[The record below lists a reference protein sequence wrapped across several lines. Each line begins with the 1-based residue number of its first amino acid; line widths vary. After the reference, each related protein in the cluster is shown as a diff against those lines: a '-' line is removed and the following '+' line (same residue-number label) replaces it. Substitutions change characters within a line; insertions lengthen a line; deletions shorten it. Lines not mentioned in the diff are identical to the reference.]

1 MTVDQFRALL
11 ADTDLFVYE
20 RSVDECQGTVAAL
33 VRRGLEKRLAVAGE
47 KADAFAG
54 AEEKGLKL
62 CPLTNENAAALIA
75 DIAVSTSI
83 SEQYTLSTS
92 HGFSFGNGLY
102 VGGGVGFTAE
112 TFLNFEDAPHYL
124 VPLFADVKYTFLNKR
139 VSPFVSARV
148 GGVFNTEYKM
158 NRMLINPMVG
168 INVRH
173 FTVGLGYELQHAFKG
188 VIENSAS
195 MNNVHL
201 RVGYTF

>member
-1 MTVDQFRALL
+1 MTLALALGVLSIDAQSKDYVD
-11 ADTDLFVYE
+11 YE
-20 RSVDECQGTVAAL
+20 RGY
-33 VRRGLEKRLAVAGE
+33 R
-47 KADAFAG
+47 
-54 AEEKGLKL
+54 
-62 CPLTNENAAALIA
+62 A

-112 TFLNFEDAPHYL
+112 
-124 VPLFADVKYTFLNKR
+124 TFLNKR

>member
-1 MTVDQFRALL
+1 MTLALALGVLSVDAQTK
-11 ADTDLFVYE
+11 DYVDYE
-20 RSVDECQGTVAAL
+20 RGY
-33 VRRGLEKRLAVAGE
+33 R
-47 KADAFAG
+47 
-54 AEEKGLKL
+54 
-62 CPLTNENAAALIA
+62 A

-188 VIENSAS
+188 VIENKAS
-195 MNNVHL
+195 MHNVHL

>member
-1 MTVDQFRALL
+1 MTLALALGIMSVDAQSK
-11 ADTDLFVYE
+11 DYVDYE
-20 RSVDECQGTVAAL
+20 RGY
-33 VRRGLEKRLAVAGE
+33 R
-47 KADAFAG
+47 
-54 AEEKGLKL
+54 
-62 CPLTNENAAALIA
+62 A

-188 VIENSAS
+188 VIENKAS
-195 MNNVHL
+195 MHNVHL
-201 RVGYTF
+201 RLGYTF

>member
-1 MTVDQFRALL
+1 MTLALALGVLSVDAQSK
-11 ADTDLFVYE
+11 DYVDYE
-20 RSVDECQGTVAAL
+20 RGY
-33 VRRGLEKRLAVAGE
+33 R
-47 KADAFAG
+47 
-54 AEEKGLKL
+54 
-62 CPLTNENAAALIA
+62 A

-158 NRMLINPMVG
+158 NSMLINPMVG
-168 INVRH
+168 IDVRH

-188 VIENSAS
+188 VIENKAS

>member
-1 MTVDQFRALL
+1 MTLALALGILSVDAQSK
-11 ADTDLFVYE
+11 DYVDYE
-20 RSVDECQGTVAAL
+20 RGY
-33 VRRGLEKRLAVAGE
+33 R
-47 KADAFAG
+47 
-54 AEEKGLKL
+54 
-62 CPLTNENAAALIA
+62 A

-188 VIENSAS
+188 VIENKAS
-195 MNNVHL
+195 MHNVHL

>member
-1 MTVDQFRALL
+1 MKKFFVTLALALGVLSVDAQSK
-11 ADTDLFVYE
+11 DYVDYE
-20 RSVDECQGTVAAL
+20 RGY
-33 VRRGLEKRLAVAGE
+33 R
-47 KADAFAG
+47 
-54 AEEKGLKL
+54 
-62 CPLTNENAAALIA
+62 A

-92 HGFSFGNGLY
+92 HGVSFGNGLY

-188 VIENSAS
+188 IIENKAS
-195 MNNVHL
+195 MHNVHL

>member
-1 MTVDQFRALL
+1 MTLALALGILSVDAQSK
-11 ADTDLFVYE
+11 DYVDYE
-20 RSVDECQGTVAAL
+20 RGY
-33 VRRGLEKRLAVAGE
+33 R
-47 KADAFAG
+47 
-54 AEEKGLKL
+54 
-62 CPLTNENAAALIA
+62 A

-188 VIENSAS
+188 VIENKAS
-195 MNNVHL
+195 MHNVHL
-201 RVGYTF
+201 RVGYTL

>member
-1 MTVDQFRALL
+1 MKKFFMTLALALGVLSVDAQSK
-11 ADTDLFVYE
+11 DYVDYE
-20 RSVDECQGTVAAL
+20 RGY
-33 VRRGLEKRLAVAGE
+33 R
-47 KADAFAG
+47 
-54 AEEKGLKL
+54 
-62 CPLTNENAAALIA
+62 A

-148 GGVFNTEYKM
+148 GGGFNTEYKM

-168 INVRH
+168 INVHH

-188 VIENSAS
+188 VIENKAS
-195 MNNVHL
+195 MHNVHL
-201 RVGYTF
+201 RVGYIF

>member
-1 MTVDQFRALL
+1 MTLALALGVLSIDAQSKDYVD
-11 ADTDLFVYE
+11 YE
-20 RSVDECQGTVAAL
+20 RGY
-33 VRRGLEKRLAVAGE
+33 R
-47 KADAFAG
+47 
-54 AEEKGLKL
+54 
-62 CPLTNENAAALIA
+62 A

-188 VIENSAS
+188 VIENKAS
-195 MNNVHL
+195 MHNVHL

>member
-1 MTVDQFRALL
+1 MTLALVLGVLSVDAQTK
-11 ADTDLFVYE
+11 DDVDYE
-20 RSVDECQGTVAAL
+20 RGY
-33 VRRGLEKRLAVAGE
+33 R
-47 KADAFAG
+47 
-54 AEEKGLKL
+54 
-62 CPLTNENAAALIA
+62 A

-124 VPLFADVKYTFLNKR
+124 VPVFADAKYTFLNKR

-168 INVRH
+168 IDVRH
-173 FTVGLGYELQHAFKG
+173 FSVGLGYELQHAFKG
-188 VIENSAS
+188 VIENKAS
-195 MNNVHL
+195 MHNVHL

>member
-1 MTVDQFRALL
+1 MKKFFTTLALALGVLSVDAQTK
-11 ADTDLFVYE
+11 DYVDYE
-20 RSVDECQGTVAAL
+20 RGY
-33 VRRGLEKRLAVAGE
+33 R
-47 KADAFAG
+47 
-54 AEEKGLKL
+54 
-62 CPLTNENAAALIA
+62 A

-188 VIENSAS
+188 VIEDKAS
-195 MNNVHL
+195 MHNVHL

>member
-1 MTVDQFRALL
+1 MKKFFMTLALALGVLSVDAQTK
-11 ADTDLFVYE
+11 DYVDYE
-20 RSVDECQGTVAAL
+20 RGY
-33 VRRGLEKRLAVAGE
+33 R
-47 KADAFAG
+47 
-54 AEEKGLKL
+54 
-62 CPLTNENAAALIA
+62 A

-83 SEQYTLSTS
+83 SEQYPLSTS

-139 VSPFVSARV
+139 VSPFVSARM

-188 VIENSAS
+188 VIENKAS
-195 MNNVHL
+195 MHNVHL

>member
-1 MTVDQFRALL
+1 MKKFFMTLALALGILSVDAQTK
-11 ADTDLFVYE
+11 DYVDYE
-20 RSVDECQGTVAAL
+20 RGY
-33 VRRGLEKRLAVAGE
+33 R
-47 KADAFAG
+47 
-54 AEEKGLKL
+54 
-62 CPLTNENAAALIA
+62 A
-75 DIAVSTSI
+75 DITVSTSI
-83 SEQYTLSTS
+83 SEQYTISTS

-102 VGGGVGFTAE
+102 
-112 TFLNFEDAPHYL
+112 
-124 VPLFADVKYTFLNKR
+124 
-139 VSPFVSARV
+139 V

-188 VIENSAS
+188 VIENKAS

>member
-1 MTVDQFRALL
+1 MKKFLATFALV
-11 ADTDLFVYE
+11 AAVMGVNAQSETTKDYVNYE
-20 RSVDECQGTVAAL
+20 RGY
-33 VRRGLEKRLAVAGE
+33 R
-47 KADAFAG
+47 
-54 AEEKGLKL
+54 
-62 CPLTNENAAALIA
+62 A
-75 DIAVSTSI
+75 DIAVSTSV

-92 HGFSFGNGLY
+92 HGFSFGNGFYL
-102 VGGGVGFTAE
+102 GGGVGFTAE

-124 VPLFADVKYTFLNKR
+124 VPVFADAKYTFLNKR

>member
-1 MTVDQFRALL
+1 MKKFFMTLALALGIMSVDAQTK
-11 ADTDLFVYE
+11 DYVDYE
-20 RSVDECQGTVAAL
+20 RGY
-33 VRRGLEKRLAVAGE
+33 R
-47 KADAFAG
+47 
-54 AEEKGLKL
+54 
-62 CPLTNENAAALIA
+62 A

-112 TFLNFEDAPHYL
+112 TFLNFEDEPHYL

-188 VIENSAS
+188 VIENKAS
-195 MNNVHL
+195 MHNVHL

>member
-1 MTVDQFRALL
+1 MKKFFTTLALVLGVLSVDAQTK
-11 ADTDLFVYE
+11 DYVDYE
-20 RSVDECQGTVAAL
+20 RGY
-33 VRRGLEKRLAVAGE
+33 R
-47 KADAFAG
+47 
-54 AEEKGLKL
+54 
-62 CPLTNENAAALIA
+62 A

-148 GGVFNTEYKM
+148 GGFFNTEYKM

>member
-1 MTVDQFRALL
+1 MTLALALGVLSVDAQTK
-11 ADTDLFVYE
+11 DYVDYE
-20 RSVDECQGTVAAL
+20 RGY
-33 VRRGLEKRLAVAGE
+33 R
-47 KADAFAG
+47 
-54 AEEKGLKL
+54 
-62 CPLTNENAAALIA
+62 A

-188 VIENSAS
+188 VIENKAS
-195 MNNVHL
+195 MHNVHL
-201 RVGYTF
+201 RVDYTF

>member
-1 MTVDQFRALL
+1 MTLALVLGILSVDAQSK
-11 ADTDLFVYE
+11 DYVDYE
-20 RSVDECQGTVAAL
+20 RGY
-33 VRRGLEKRLAVAGE
+33 R
-47 KADAFAG
+47 
-54 AEEKGLKL
+54 
-62 CPLTNENAAALIA
+62 A

-112 TFLNFEDAPHYL
+112 TFLNFEDEPYYL

-188 VIENSAS
+188 IIENKAS
-195 MNNVHL
+195 MHNVHL
-201 RVGYTF
+201 RVGYIF

>member
-1 MTVDQFRALL
+1 MTFALALGVLSVDAQTK
-11 ADTDLFVYE
+11 DYVDYE
-20 RSVDECQGTVAAL
+20 RGYRV
-33 VRRGLEKRLAVAGE
+33 
-47 KADAFAG
+47 
-54 AEEKGLKL
+54 
-62 CPLTNENAAALIA
+62 

-102 VGGGVGFTAE
+102 VGGGVGFTVE

-188 VIENSAS
+188 VIENKAS
-195 MNNVHL
+195 MHNVHL
-201 RVGYTF
+201 RLGYTF

>member
-1 MTVDQFRALL
+1 MTLALALGVLSVDAQTKGYV
-11 ADTDLFVYE
+11 DYE
-20 RSVDECQGTVAAL
+20 RGY
-33 VRRGLEKRLAVAGE
+33 R
-47 KADAFAG
+47 
-54 AEEKGLKL
+54 
-62 CPLTNENAAALIA
+62 A

-173 FTVGLGYELQHAFKG
+173 FTVALGYELQHAFKG
-188 VIENSAS
+188 VIENKAS
-195 MNNVHL
+195 MHNVHL

>member
-1 MTVDQFRALL
+1 MKKFFMTLALALGVLSVDAQSK
-11 ADTDLFVYE
+11 DYVDYE
-20 RSVDECQGTVAAL
+20 RGY
-33 VRRGLEKRLAVAGE
+33 R
-47 KADAFAG
+47 
-54 AEEKGLKL
+54 
-62 CPLTNENAAALIA
+62 A

-148 GGVFNTEYKM
+148 GGVFNTEYMM

-188 VIENSAS
+188 VIENKAS
-195 MNNVHL
+195 MHNVHL

>member
-1 MTVDQFRALL
+1 MTLALALGILSVDAQTK
-11 ADTDLFVYE
+11 DYVDYE
-20 RSVDECQGTVAAL
+20 RGYH
-33 VRRGLEKRLAVAGE
+33 
-47 KADAFAG
+47 
-54 AEEKGLKL
+54 
-62 CPLTNENAAALIA
+62 A

-173 FTVGLGYELQHAFKG
+173 FTVGLGYELQHTFKG
-188 VIENSAS
+188 IIENSAS

>member
-1 MTVDQFRALL
+1 MKKFFMTLALALGILSVDAQSK
-11 ADTDLFVYE
+11 DYVDYE
-20 RSVDECQGTVAAL
+20 RGY
-33 VRRGLEKRLAVAGE
+33 R
-47 KADAFAG
+47 
-54 AEEKGLKL
+54 
-62 CPLTNENAAALIA
+62 A

-148 GGVFNTEYKM
+148 GGVFNTQYKM

-195 MNNVHL
+195 MHNVHL

>member
-1 MTVDQFRALL
+1 MTLALTLGILSVDAQSK
-11 ADTDLFVYE
+11 DYVDYE
-20 RSVDECQGTVAAL
+20 RGY
-33 VRRGLEKRLAVAGE
+33 R
-47 KADAFAG
+47 
-54 AEEKGLKL
+54 
-62 CPLTNENAAALIA
+62 A

-188 VIENSAS
+188 VIENKAS
-195 MNNVHL
+195 MHNVHL

>member
-1 MTVDQFRALL
+1 MKKFFMTLALALGILSVDAQSK
-11 ADTDLFVYE
+11 DYVDYE
-20 RSVDECQGTVAAL
+20 RGY
-33 VRRGLEKRLAVAGE
+33 R
-47 KADAFAG
+47 
-54 AEEKGLKL
+54 
-62 CPLTNENAAALIA
+62 A

-188 VIENSAS
+188 VIENKAS
-195 MNNVHL
+195 MHNVHL

>member
-1 MTVDQFRALL
+1 MKKFFMTLALALGVLSVDAQTK
-11 ADTDLFVYE
+11 DYVDYE
-20 RSVDECQGTVAAL
+20 RGYH
-33 VRRGLEKRLAVAGE
+33 
-47 KADAFAG
+47 
-54 AEEKGLKL
+54 
-62 CPLTNENAAALIA
+62 A

-83 SEQYTLSTS
+83 SEQYTISTS

-139 VSPFVSARV
+139 VSPFVSARM

-195 MNNVHL
+195 MHNVHL

>member
-1 MTVDQFRALL
+1 MTLALALGVLNVDAQSK
-11 ADTDLFVYE
+11 DYVDYE
-20 RSVDECQGTVAAL
+20 RGY
-33 VRRGLEKRLAVAGE
+33 R
-47 KADAFAG
+47 
-54 AEEKGLKL
+54 
-62 CPLTNENAAALIA
+62 A

-188 VIENSAS
+188 VIENKAS
-195 MNNVHL
+195 MHNVHL

>member
-1 MTVDQFRALL
+1 MALALALGVLSVDAQTK
-11 ADTDLFVYE
+11 DYVDYE
-20 RSVDECQGTVAAL
+20 RGY
-33 VRRGLEKRLAVAGE
+33 R
-47 KADAFAG
+47 
-54 AEEKGLKL
+54 
-62 CPLTNENAAALIA
+62 A

-168 INVRH
+168 ISVRH
-173 FTVGLGYELQHAFKG
+173 FTVGLGYELQHTFKG

-195 MNNVHL
+195 MHNVHL

>member
-1 MTVDQFRALL
+1 MKKFIVAIALVATVMSAQAQTKDY
-11 ADTDLFVYE
+11 VNYE
-20 RSVDECQGTVAAL
+20 RGY
-33 VRRGLEKRLAVAGE
+33 R
-47 KADAFAG
+47 
-54 AEEKGLKL
+54 
-62 CPLTNENAAALIA
+62 A
-75 DIAVSTSI
+75 DIALSTSV
-83 SEQYTLSTS
+83 SEQYSITTS

-168 INVRH
+168 IDVRH
-173 FTVGLGYELQHAFKG
+173 FTIGLGYELQHAFKG
-188 VIENSAS
+188 VIENKAS
-195 MNNVHL
+195 MHNVRL
-201 RVGYTF
+201 SVGYTF

>member
-1 MTVDQFRALL
+1 MKKFFMTLALALGVLSVDAQTK
-11 ADTDLFVYE
+11 DYVDYE
-20 RSVDECQGTVAAL
+20 RGY
-33 VRRGLEKRLAVAGE
+33 R
-47 KADAFAG
+47 
-54 AEEKGLKL
+54 
-62 CPLTNENAAALIA
+62 A

-188 VIENSAS
+188 VIENKAS
-195 MNNVHL
+195 MHNVHL

>member
-1 MTVDQFRALL
+1 MKKFFMTLALALGVLSVDAQSK
-11 ADTDLFVYE
+11 DYVDYE
-20 RSVDECQGTVAAL
+20 RGY
-33 VRRGLEKRLAVAGE
+33 R
-47 KADAFAG
+47 
-54 AEEKGLKL
+54 
-62 CPLTNENAAALIA
+62 A

-188 VIENSAS
+188 LIENSAS

>member
-1 MTVDQFRALL
+1 MKKFFMTLALALGVLSVDAQSK
-11 ADTDLFVYE
+11 DYVDYE
-20 RSVDECQGTVAAL
+20 RGY
-33 VRRGLEKRLAVAGE
+33 R
-47 KADAFAG
+47 
-54 AEEKGLKL
+54 
-62 CPLTNENAAALIA
+62 A

-188 VIENSAS
+188 VIENKAS
-195 MNNVHL
+195 MHNVHL

>member
-1 MTVDQFRALL
+1 MTLALALGVLSVDAQIK
-11 ADTDLFVYE
+11 DYVDYE
-20 RSVDECQGTVAAL
+20 RGY
-33 VRRGLEKRLAVAGE
+33 R
-47 KADAFAG
+47 
-54 AEEKGLKL
+54 
-62 CPLTNENAAALIA
+62 A
-75 DIAVSTSI
+75 DIAVGTSI

>member
-1 MTVDQFRALL
+1 MTLALALGILSVDAQSK
-11 ADTDLFVYE
+11 DYVDYE
-20 RSVDECQGTVAAL
+20 RGY
-33 VRRGLEKRLAVAGE
+33 R
-47 KADAFAG
+47 
-54 AEEKGLKL
+54 
-62 CPLTNENAAALIA
+62 A

-188 VIENSAS
+188 VIENKAS
-195 MNNVHL
+195 MHNVHL
-201 RVGYTF
+201 RVGYIF

>member
-1 MTVDQFRALL
+1 MKKFFMTLALVLGVLSVDAQSK
-11 ADTDLFVYE
+11 DYVDYE
-20 RSVDECQGTVAAL
+20 RGY
-33 VRRGLEKRLAVAGE
+33 R
-47 KADAFAG
+47 
-54 AEEKGLKL
+54 
-62 CPLTNENAAALIA
+62 A

-188 VIENSAS
+188 IIENSAS

>member
-1 MTVDQFRALL
+1 MTLALALGVLSVDAQSK
-11 ADTDLFVYE
+11 DYVDYE
-20 RSVDECQGTVAAL
+20 RGY
-33 VRRGLEKRLAVAGE
+33 R
-47 KADAFAG
+47 
-54 AEEKGLKL
+54 
-62 CPLTNENAAALIA
+62 A

-158 NRMLINPMVG
+158 NRMLITPMVG

-188 VIENSAS
+188 VIENKAS